1 VCGDRLTQI
10 ESARLTVISA
20 GGHAFFDEKPFELN
34 EVLLDFLTA
43 L

>member
-1 VCGDRLTQI
+1 VVT
-10 ESARLTVISA
+10 ARFTVIKG

-43 L
+43 S